1 MILSTSLRNFKLG
14 LVLINLTFT
23 TFAVLFLK
31 YEYISISFFII
42 TTFLLFKPNGILH
55 PNIVLTG
62 FYFLY
67 LILPSFLQLILT
79 LNNYNYI
86 LPWGQVVFWDS
97 FQKFTFLQMLSTFV
111 ILFFS
116 FHIFSNNA
124 IQSDDFI
131 NYDITT
137 SKLILVSIS
146 LFCFLFYYLNIT
158 GGISEYLNS
167 YGQTYL
173 TQREGHG
180 LASTIIMYLG
190 NLVVFIFGLKYYK
203 TKRLNYLIL
212 GFAFII
218 SISFL
223 QGIKSRFIFLL
234 IVFFVPNLLKIKLN
248 IKKLSFFVLG
258 FLMLLYVGTH
268 FRTEGF
274 YSTYEAFLEYMIDY
288 FNSYQL
294 HDDLVKA
301 KNMDFLSTQWQI
313 FVKPLQIFGI
323 LNEQIDFDLNV
334 MLTKE
339 FFPDQWDNSH
349 ATQQWPLDTELY
361 LNYYGP
367 FLSWIILI
375 PYSYLVCYIYK
386 KAVRGHIGFILIFL
400 MEFLRIF
407 STLRGTIIPYDFTL
421 IILAYYLI
429 YFFTHLL
436 LKKNNKQLII

>member
-1 MILSTSLRNFKLG
+1 MTSNLSLGNFKLG
-14 LVLINLTFT
+14 LALICLLLTIVLISF
-23 TFAVLFLK
+23 FK
-31 YEYISISFFII
+31 YEYISVSIFILI
-42 TTFLLFKPNGILH
+42 TFLLFKPSGILH

-79 LNNYNYI
+79 LNGYNYI

-97 FQKFTFLQMLSTFV
+97 FEKFTFFQMLSTFV

-116 FHIFSNNA
+116 FHIFSGNEK
-124 IQSDDFI
+124 QSDDFI
-131 NYDITT
+131 NYDIADN
-137 SKLILVSIS
+137 KLVLIS
-146 LFCFLFYYLNIT
+146 VVLTIFLFYYLNVT

-173 TQREGHG
+173 TMREGHG

-190 NLVVFIFGLKYYK
+190 NLVVFLFGLKYFK
-203 TKRLNYLIL
+203 TKHIKYLIL
-212 GFAFII
+212 GFAFIL

-234 IVFFVPNLLKIKLN
+234 MVFFVPNLLQIKLN
-248 IKKLSFFVLG
+248 LKKLFLFVLG
-258 FLMLLYVGTH
+258 FMVLLYLGTH

-288 FNSYQL
+288 FNSFQL
-294 HDDLVKA
+294 HDDIVRV
-301 KNMDFLSTQWQI
+301 KNMNFLSTQWQI
-313 FVKPLQIFGI
+313 FVKPLQILG
-323 LNEQIDFDLNV
+323 LVSDQVDFDLNV

-367 FLSWIILI
+367 YLSWIILI
-375 PYSYLVCYIYK
+375 PYSFLVSFIYK
-386 KAVRGHIGFILIFL
+386 KALRGHIGFILIFL

-421 IILAYYLI
+421 IIVSYYFI
-429 YFFTHLL
+429 YFSSVVL
-436 LKKNNKQLII
+436 LKRKIAHNYI

>member
-1 MILSTSLRNFKLG
+1 M
-14 LVLINLTFT
+14 
-23 TFAVLFLK
+23 
-31 YEYISISFFII
+31 
-42 TTFLLFKPNGILH
+42 H

-79 LNNYNYI
+79 LNQYTYV

-97 FQKFTFLQMLSTFV
+97 FEKFTFYQMLSTFV
-111 ILFFS
+111 VLFFS
-116 FHIFSNNA
+116 FLFFTGNSK
-124 IQSDDFI
+124 QSIDFI
-131 NYDITT
+131 NYEITRY
-137 SKLILVSIS
+137 KLLLISILLS
-146 LFCFLFYYLNIT
+146 FFLFYYLNVT
-158 GGISEYLNS
+158 GGISEYINS

-173 TQREGHG
+173 TMREGHG

-190 NLVVFIFGLKYYK
+190 NFVVFVYGLTYFS
-203 TKRLNYLIL
+203 TKKLRYFII

-218 SISFL
+218 AISFL

-234 IVFFVPNLLKIKLN
+234 IVFFVPNMLLIKLN
-248 IKKLSFFVLG
+248 VKKLLYFVIG
-258 FLMLLYVGTH
+258 FLVLLYLGTH

-288 FNSYQL
+288 FNSFQL
-294 HDDLVKA
+294 HDDLIRS
-301 KNMDFLSTQWQI
+301 KNMGLLTTQWQI
-313 FVKPLQIFGI
+313 FVKPLQILGLI
-323 LNEQIDFDLNV
+323 NDQIDFDLNV

-339 FFPDQWDNSH
+339 FFPDQWEKSH

-367 FLSWIILI
+367 YLSWVVLI
-375 PYSYLVCYIYK
+375 PYAFFVSSIYK
-386 KAVRGHIGFILIFL
+386 KVIKGHIGFILIFL

-421 IILAYYLI
+421 IIFSYFGVYYLSI
-429 YFFTHLL
+429 FLL
-436 LKKNNKQLII
+436 NRRVIVN